1 LSSRLSDVA
10 VETGLKNTQ
19 KVSKSISADALKMA
33 AEDKAT
39 QPATKSA
46 KNVPALLC
54 SKDRLPDRYGS
65 LSAIGLGDAL
75 NLVLLPGQHG

>member
-1 LSSRLSDVA
+1 
-10 VETGLKNTQ
+10 
-19 KVSKSISADALKMA
+19 MA

-39 QPATKSA
+39 QPATKSS